1 MYNRRLGS
9 HHTPMETSSMNALG
23 THLLQELRNCNP
35 QLLDDLEYIRQVLT
49 VAAKGAGATIVG
61 ESFHQFDPRGVTGI
75 IAIAESHLCIHT
87 WPDHKYAAVDI
98 FTCGENFK
106 PYEAAQV
113 IIQKLQCD
121 SPSITEL
128 QRGLISKKAA
138 SSA

>member
-1 MYNRRLGS
+1 MYNQVLSS
-9 HHTPMETSSMNALG
+9 HHTLTETSCLDALG
-23 THLLQELRNCNP
+23 IHLLLELRKCNSK
-35 QLLDDLEYIRQVLT
+35 LLDDLEFIRQAMT

-75 IAIAESHLCIHT
+75 VAIAESHLCIHT
-87 WPDHKYAAVDI
+87 WPEHNYAAVDI

-121 SPSITEL
+121 SPSVTEL

-138 SSA
+138 SSV